1 MLDMFRSFS
10 SAFYCIVISTFSSN
24 FYTVST
30 NIVFFSLKLKWDLLH
45 AILLMLFQADLILDL
60 LTEYFV
66 KIFKLGN
73 VGTNLNFS
81 NFSNI
86 LLTGFPGGFD

>member
-1 MLDMFRSFS
+1 MGP
-10 SAFYCIVISTFSSN
+10 
-24 FYTVST
+24 
-30 NIVFFSLKLKWDLLH
+30 